1 MNELEIFESIT
12 IIYTEK
18 LVQIKT
24 DQNLIRYLDKKGKKD
39 ARILAKHI
47 LNHYKQLSGQPLQI
61 TEDSLTVEI
70 LLHVYLDKL
79 SKLLQKPNPIIPKE
93 LHKKLLS
100 LSKSI
105 ESHTEIIDCRERSV
119 DSNRH
124 IFDSCAPFVDIIT
137 LLLEK

>member
-1 MNELEIFESIT
+1 MHDIELFESVT
-12 IIYTEK
+12 IIYSDK

-24 DQNLIRYLDKKGKKD
+24 DQNLIAYLDKKGKKD

-47 LNHYKQLSGQPLQI
+47 LKHYKELSGQPLQI

-70 LLHVYLDKL
+70 LIHVYLDKI
-79 SKLLQKPNPIIPKE
+79 SKLLQKPNALIPKE
-93 LHKKLLS
+93 ISNKLLF

-105 ESHTEIIDCRERSV
+105 ESHTEIIDCGEKSV

-124 IFDSCAPFVDIIT
+124 IFDSCAPFADILT